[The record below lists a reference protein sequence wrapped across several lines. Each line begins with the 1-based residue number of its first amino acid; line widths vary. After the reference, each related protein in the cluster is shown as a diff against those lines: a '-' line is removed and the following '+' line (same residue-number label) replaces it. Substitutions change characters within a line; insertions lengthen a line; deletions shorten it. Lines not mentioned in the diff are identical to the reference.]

1 MPTNMPTKKVSSLR
15 LAAGLGFGLGLAAL
29 VTLTSVSA
37 PPAAAGPLDGSA
49 SVVVNIVERE
59 GYQQGV
65 HALVFLRSRF
75 LVPMEGDVTLTV
87 NGVVR
92 KVEPVA
98 TDSQTVLDIYLGPMA
113 RPITACA
120 TFGGQFWL
128 GGDNYLPTQANGC
141 DHVALAPPP
150 GFRAEAPRLSL
161 VGREFRPGR

>member
-1 MPTNMPTKKVSSLR
+1 MPTNKPTKKISSLR
-15 LAAGLGFGLGLAAL
+15 LIAGPSLAAL
-29 VTLTSVSA
+29 VMLTSASA
-37 PPAAAGPLDGSA
+37 PTASAGPLDGSA

-59 GYQQGV
+59 GYQQGI
-65 HALVFLRSRF
+65 HALVFVRSRY
-75 LVPMEGDVTLTV
+75 LIPMEGDVTLTV
-87 NGVVR
+87 NGVLR

-128 GGDNYLPTQANGC
+128 GGDNYHSTQASGC
-141 DHVALAPPP
+141 DHVALPPPP
-150 GFRAEAPRLSL
+150 GFRTGAPRLSL